1 MLLRGFFLFFP
12 WGKCKMAG
20 KWGSREWL
28 SFLPPKGKVKQ
39 FPHPS
44 PRKTMAIFSFTC
56 AKCGRVL
63 QAQEEWIG
71 KTTLCP
77 FCPSQ
82 VPIQPPQ
89 QGGQDAGK
97 NPSFQKQEEAV
108 NVAPQAEASKPQKP
122 ATRWPRFFARWLDW
136 TLYMLLSPL
145 YSLVLGLLL
154 LPVVSFGEEVMN
166 EASEGL
172 DIFFIILAVIF
183 GWLFLFFLDAIVY
196 ALFGNT
202 LGKKLMGIQVLE
214 ADGRKVSRSRYFR
227 RNLQVFLEGY
237 ALGIPPLFL
246 ISFIWQ
252 SERVYR
258 GKPATYD
265 ARLGFQVVSNG
276 KSYVGFFVVVWII
289 LMFLLGKVL
298 PFLGK

>member
-1 MLLRGFFLFFP
+1 M
-12 WGKCKMAG
+12 
-20 KWGSREWL
+20 
-28 SFLPPKGKVKQ
+28 
-39 FPHPS
+39 
-44 PRKTMAIFSFTC
+44 
-56 AKCGRVL
+56 
-63 QAQEEWIG
+63 
-71 KTTLCP
+71 
-77 FCPSQ
+77 
-82 VPIQPPQ
+82 
-89 QGGQDAGK
+89 
-97 NPSFQKQEEAV
+97 
-108 NVAPQAEASKPQKP
+108 NVAPQAEAPNPQKL

-136 TLYMLLSPL
+136 TLYILLSPL

-172 DIFFIILAVIF
+172 GIFFIILAVIF

-276 KSYVGFFVVVWII
+276 KSYVGFFVVVWIT

>member
-1 MLLRGFFLFFP
+1 M
-12 WGKCKMAG
+12 
-20 KWGSREWL
+20 
-28 SFLPPKGKVKQ
+28 
-39 FPHPS
+39 
-44 PRKTMAIFSFTC
+44 
-56 AKCGRVL
+56 
-63 QAQEEWIG
+63 
-71 KTTLCP
+71 
-77 FCPSQ
+77 
-82 VPIQPPQ
+82 
-89 QGGQDAGK
+89 
-97 NPSFQKQEEAV
+97 
-108 NVAPQAEASKPQKP
+108 
-122 ATRWPRFFARWLDW
+122 
-136 TLYMLLSPL
+136 
-145 YSLVLGLLL
+145 LL

-172 DIFFIILAVIF
+172 GIFFIILAVIF